1 MNFHE
6 YIRAVG
12 TGPKSNRELT
22 KDEILD
28 AMDSILNQKVHSEQ
42 IAAFLLGWRVR
53 LETIEELKTT
63 LEVCNRY
70 IKRVKI
76 KNSIELG

>member
-28 AMDSILNQKVHSEQ
+28 AMDS
-42 IAAFLLGWRVR
+42 FTW
-53 LETIEELKTT
+53 LE
-63 LEVCNRY
+63 
-70 IKRVKI
+70 
-76 KNSIELG
+76 S